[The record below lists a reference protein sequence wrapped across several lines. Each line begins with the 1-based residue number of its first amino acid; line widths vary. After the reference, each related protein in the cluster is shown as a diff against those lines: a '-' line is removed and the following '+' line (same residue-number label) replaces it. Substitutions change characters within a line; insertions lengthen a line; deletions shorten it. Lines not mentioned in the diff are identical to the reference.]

1 LPPLALAPAL
11 PTPRRPVEPL
21 ISGIRESPAPAEPV
35 WQLVA
40 DDTAVTVVSAG
51 AALAEARVSEP
62 DERVVIE
69 FWMDPAGVPG
79 EAIGQLV
86 EQAFARPAVHA
97 RRPVLV
103 CVPKRDG
110 AVLAH
115 AHRFVSDAVVRPAGV
130 TCLIEG
136 HVGIGLAKPSALCP
150 AT

>member
-1 LPPLALAPAL
+1 LL
-11 PTPRRPVEPL
+11 
-21 ISGIRESPAPAEPV
+21 
-35 WQLVA
+35 A
-40 DDTAVTVVSAG
+40 DDATVTVVSSG
-51 AALAEARVSEP
+51 AALAEAHVSAP

-69 FWMDPAGVPG
+69 FWVDPSGLPAEVT
-79 EAIGQLV
+79 EQLV
-86 EQAFARPAVHA
+86 EQAFTRPAVRS
-97 RRPVLV
+97 RRPILV

-136 HVGIGLAKPSALCP
+136 HVGIGIAAASALCP

>member
-1 LPPLALAPAL
+1 VGTGTLLADVP
-11 PTPRRPVEPL
+11 
-21 ISGIRESPAPAEPV
+21 SGRGGR
-35 WQLVA
+35 
-40 DDTAVTVVSAG
+40 AG
-51 AALAEARVSEP
+51 AALAEAHVSAP

-69 FWMDPAGVPG
+69 FWVDPSGLPAEVT
-79 EAIGQLV
+79 EQLV
-86 EQAFARPAVHA
+86 EQAFTRPAVRP
-97 RRPVLV
+97 RRPILV

-136 HVGIGLAKPSALCP
+136 HVGIGSPAAALCP